1 MICDELQLVET
12 CSKHL
17 QYKLR
22 RDGATPAG
30 IACVLRLQAQAM
42 PAESVATPNTQY
54 YCHKKLNFY
63 VATLSS

>member
-22 RDGATPAG
+22 GDGATPAG